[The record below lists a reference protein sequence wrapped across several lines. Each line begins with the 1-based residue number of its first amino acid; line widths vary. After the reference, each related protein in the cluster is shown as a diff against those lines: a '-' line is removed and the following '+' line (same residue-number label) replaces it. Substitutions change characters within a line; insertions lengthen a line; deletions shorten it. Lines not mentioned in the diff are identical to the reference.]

1 MSMIDIHINEFN
13 INDEV
18 LVELTPEAWK
28 KIEKDLVRDH
38 ESTMKHINPDF
49 VKEYM
54 DMLKRKTTKFI
65 IRDTEKMLTKFT
77 LWDLM
82 SKFGDVLQ
90 CGADSPFV
98 NCNIYSLKPVNTLQV
113 EMEYENA

>member
-1 MSMIDIHINEFN
+1 MSAMINIHINEFN

-28 KIEKDLVRDH
+28 KIENDLEATRMNHVNH
-38 ESTMKHINPDF
+38 DF

-54 DMLKRKTTKFI
+54 DMLKRRTTKFL
-65 IRDTEKMLTKFT
+65 IRDKEKMLTKFT

-82 SKFGDVLQ
+82 SKFGDSLYI
-90 CGADSPFV
+90 GADSPFQ
-98 NCNIYSLKPVNTLQV
+98 NCNIYSLKPVNTLEV

>member
-1 MSMIDIHINEFN
+1 MIDIHINEFN

-18 LVELTPEAWK
+18 LVELTPAAWH
-28 KIEKDLVRDH
+28 KIENDLSATRTNHVNH
-38 ESTMKHINPDF
+38 DF

-54 DMLKRKTTKFI
+54 EMLKRRTTKFL
-65 IRDTEKMLTKFT
+65 IRDKEKMLTKFT

-82 SKFGDVLQ
+82 SKFGDTL
-90 CGADSPFV
+90 CAGADSPFE